1 MSLLNLLSKV
11 FINIS
16 NIIRCLR
23 NFLQISPS
31 HGPGAQVYIYG
42 HSDSNTSF
50 LLNCLKLNI
59 IRIGMECLS
68 WPVLHDWS
76 SDSGNSSMHFDFS
89 EEGRWVWTLKYK
101 FSVSLLFLPRLVQMS
116 HRFVAKSICSQWCW
130 TSIVSKNHICIF
142 LRTGVDVEHTSVFTQ
157 CDVYPTV
164 LIVIQKK
171 KMWKSP
177 KTNFNLL
184 CYRFNEGFMS
194 VNLFISKK
202 EIWGK

>member
-1 MSLLNLLSKV
+1 MFEELPPNQSFSWTWSSGLHLWPFRLKH
-11 FINIS
+11 FIPVELPQIEHHQN
-16 NIIRCLR
+16 R
-23 NFLQISPS
+23 N
-31 HGPGAQVYIYG
+31 
-42 HSDSNTSF
+42 
-50 LLNCLKLNI
+50 
-59 IRIGMECLS
+59 GMPQLAGVS
-68 WPVLHDWS
+68 HDWS